1 MKQSLRETL
10 RGEELKIMKLTTKL
24 LLAFLLVSIISCGII
39 VLFTRVATNR
49 ELDKFVS
56 DRYKSE
62 LVEELGKYYQQH
74 QTWDGVDAEFK
85 QFGREGYQRDDKH
98 PLFFSIAEPDG
109 KIVVAGTDRKLGEI
123 LSAEELSHCSP
134 IQVEDKTVG
143 LLLLATSPDRN
154 PLEDEF
160 LRRLNGSIFL
170 SAVSTIIVA
179 LLLGVIISRS
189 ITRPIRELTKAT
201 HAMADGNL
209 NQKVNVRSRD
219 EIGEL
224 AESFNKMSSDLSRSF
239 NLRKQMTADI
249 AHELRTPLSLIIG
262 HAEGVHD
269 GVLEPSRENFE
280 IIREEAERLEKL
292 VNDLRTLSLADAG
305 ELSVDFQP
313 VNINNLMSDVY
324 THYISLFNQHRITLN
339 LKPAPVILTAN
350 LDPSRFTQVLNN
362 ILDNALR
369 YTPEGGSV
377 DMETEQVK
385 DKIQI
390 SIQDDGEGVTP
401 EEAAHLFDRFY
412 RADESRNRN
421 DGGSGLGLA
430 IAKSII
436 EMHNGKI
443 WAESEKGKGLRI
455 IIQLPT
461 VN

>member
-1 MKQSLRETL
+1 
-10 RGEELKIMKLTTKL
+10 MKLTTKL
-24 LLAFLLVSIISCGII
+24 LLAFLLVSIISSGII

-49 ELDKFVS
+49 EFEKFVS
-56 DRYKSE
+56 DRYKYE
-62 LVEELGKYYQQH
+62 LVEELGKYYQQN
-74 QTWDGVDAEFK
+74 QTWDGVEKAFK
-85 QFGREGYQRDDKH
+85 QFGREPNDHDYDR

-109 KIVVAGTDRKLGEI
+109 KIVVAGTDRKMGEI

-134 IQVEDKTVG
+134 IQVENKTVG
-143 LLLLATSPDRN
+143 VLLLASSPDRN
-154 PLEDEF
+154 PMEDEF

-170 SAVSTIIVA
+170 SAVGTIIVA
-179 LLLGVIISRS
+179 LFLGILLSRS

-209 NQKVNVRSRD
+209 NQKVNVCSRD

-269 GVLEPSRENFE
+269 GVLEPNHENFE
-280 IIREEAERLEKL
+280 IIREEAERLEHL

-313 VNINNLMSDVY
+313 ININNLISDIY
-324 THYISLFNQHRITLN
+324 THYISPFNQQRITLN
-339 LKPAPVILTAN
+339 LKPAPVTLTAN

-362 ILDNALR
+362 ILDNALH
-369 YTPEGGSV
+369 YTPAGGSV
-377 DMETEQVK
+377 DIETKLVEN
-385 DKIQI
+385 KIQI
-390 SIQDDGEGVTP
+390 AIQDNGEGVTP
-401 EEAAHLFDRFY
+401 EDAAHLFDRFY
-412 RADESRNRN
+412 RADEARNRN

-436 EMHNGKI
+436 DMHGGKI
-443 WAESEKGKGLRI
+443 WAESEKGKGLKMVI
-455 IIQLPT
+455 ELPKG
-461 VN
+461 N

>member
-1 MKQSLRETL
+1 
-10 RGEELKIMKLTTKL
+10 MKLTTKL
-24 LLAFLLVSIISCGII
+24 ILAFLLVSIISSGII

-49 ELDKFVS
+49 EFEKFISDK
-56 DRYKSE
+56 YKSE
-62 LVEELGKYYQQH
+62 LVEELGRYYQQN
-74 QTWDGVDAEFK
+74 QTWDGVEKDFK
-85 QFGREGYQRDDKH
+85 QFGRDSNNHDYNR
-98 PLFFSIAEPDG
+98 PLFFSIAEPNG

-143 LLLLATSPDRN
+143 VLLLAMSPDRN
-154 PLEDEF
+154 PMEDEF

-170 SAVSTIIVA
+170 SAIGTIIVA
-179 LLLGVIISRS
+179 LFLGILLSRS

-209 NQKVNVRSRD
+209 NQNVNVRSRD

-269 GVLEPSRENFE
+269 GVLEPNHENFE
-280 IIREEAERLEKL
+280 IIREEAERLEHL

-313 VNINNLMSDVY
+313 MNINDLMSDVY
-324 THYISLFNQHRITLN
+324 THYISPFNQKRITLN
-339 LKPAPVILTAN
+339 LTSAPVILKAN

-369 YTPEGGSV
+369 YTPANGAV
-377 DMETEQVK
+377 DMETKQVEG
-385 DKIQI
+385 KIQI
-390 SIQDDGEGVTP
+390 SIQDNGEGVTP

-412 RADESRNRN
+412 RADEARNRN

-430 IAKSII
+430 IAKSIV
-436 EMHNGKI
+436 EMHGGKI
-443 WAESEKGKGLRI
+443 WAESEKGKGLKI
-455 IIQLPT
+455 VIELPN

>member
-1 MKQSLRETL
+1 M
-10 RGEELKIMKLTTKL
+10 
-24 LLAFLLVSIISCGII
+24 
-39 VLFTRVATNR
+39 LFTRVATDR

-62 LVEELGKYYQQH
+62 LVEELGRYYQTN
-74 QTWDGVDAEFK
+74 QTWDGVDREFNL
-85 QFGREGYQRDDKH
+85 FGRESNKH
-98 PLFFSIAEPDG
+98 DYDRPLYFSIADPSG
-109 KIVVAGTDRKLGEI
+109 KIVVAGSDRKLGEI

-134 IQVEDKTVG
+134 IQVENKTVG
-143 LLLLATSPDRN
+143 VLLLANSPDRN
-154 PLEDEF
+154 LMEDEF

-170 SAVSTIIVA
+170 SAIGTIIFA
-179 LLLGVIISRS
+179 LFIGILLSRS

-224 AESFNKMSSDLSRSF
+224 AASFNKMSSDLSHSF

-269 GVLEPSRENFE
+269 GVLEPSHENFE

-313 VNINNLMSDVY
+313 VDINGLMSDVY
-324 THYISLFNQHRITLN
+324 AHYISLFNQHRITLN
-339 LKPAPVILTAN
+339 LKLAPDILTAN
-350 LDPSRFTQVLNN
+350 LDPSRFAQVINN
-362 ILDNALR
+362 ILDNARR

-377 DMETEQVK
+377 EMETTRVEN
-385 DKIQI
+385 KIRI
-390 SIQDDGEGVTP
+390 SIQDNGEGVSP

-412 RADESRNRN
+412 RADESRTRD

-436 EMHNGKI
+436 EMHHGKI
-443 WAESEKGKGLRI
+443 WAESEKGKGLRMVI
-455 IIQLPT
+455 ELPAT
-461 VN
+461 DNKTSL

>member
-1 MKQSLRETL
+1 
-10 RGEELKIMKLTTKL
+10 MKLTTKL
-24 LLAFLLVSIISCGII
+24 LLAFLLVSIISSGII

-49 ELDKFVS
+49 EFEKFVS
-56 DRYKSE
+56 DRYKYE
-62 LVEELGKYYQQH
+62 LVEELGKYYQQN
-74 QTWDGVDAEFK
+74 QTWDGVEKAFK
-85 QFGREGYQRDDKH
+85 QFGREPNDHDYDR

-109 KIVVAGTDRKLGEI
+109 KIVVAGTDRKMGEI

-134 IQVEDKTVG
+134 IQVENKTVG
-143 LLLLATSPDRN
+143 VLLLAYSPDRN
-154 PLEDEF
+154 PMEDEF

-170 SAVSTIIVA
+170 SAVGTIIVA
-179 LLLGVIISRS
+179 LFLGILLSRS

-269 GVLEPSRENFE
+269 GVLEPNHENFE
-280 IIREEAERLEKL
+280 IIREEAERLEHL

-313 VNINNLMSDVY
+313 ININNLISDIY
-324 THYISLFNQHRITLN
+324 THYISPFNQQRITLN
-339 LKPAPVILTAN
+339 LKPASVTLTAN

-362 ILDNALR
+362 ILDNALH
-369 YTPEGGSV
+369 YTPAGGSV
-377 DMETEQVK
+377 GIETKLVEN
-385 DKIQI
+385 KIQI
-390 SIQDDGEGVTP
+390 SIQDNGEGVTP

-412 RADESRNRN
+412 RADEARNRN

-436 EMHNGKI
+436 DMHGGKI
-443 WAESEKGKGLRI
+443 WAESEKGKGLKMVI
-455 IIQLPT
+455 ELPKG
-461 VN
+461 N

>member
-1 MKQSLRETL
+1 
-10 RGEELKIMKLTTKL
+10 MKLTTKL
-24 LLAFLLVSIISCGII
+24 LLAFLLVSVISSGII

-49 ELDKFVS
+49 EFEKFVS
-56 DRYKSE
+56 DRYKYE
-62 LVEELGKYYQQH
+62 LVEELGKYYQQN
-74 QTWDGVDAEFK
+74 QTWDGVEKAFK
-85 QFGREGYQRDDKH
+85 QFGREPNDHDYDR

-109 KIVVAGTDRKLGEI
+109 KIVVAGTDRKMGEI

-134 IQVEDKTVG
+134 IQVENKTVG
-143 LLLLATSPDRN
+143 VLLLAYSPDRN
-154 PLEDEF
+154 PMEDEF

-170 SAVSTIIVA
+170 SAVGTIIVA
-179 LLLGVIISRS
+179 LFLGILLSRS

-269 GVLEPSRENFE
+269 GVLEPNHENFE
-280 IIREEAERLEKL
+280 IIREEAERLEHL

-313 VNINNLMSDVY
+313 ININNLISDIY
-324 THYISLFNQHRITLN
+324 THYISPFNQQRITLN
-339 LKPAPVILTAN
+339 LKPASVTLTAN

-362 ILDNALR
+362 ILDNALH
-369 YTPEGGSV
+369 YTPAGGSV
-377 DMETEQVK
+377 DIETKLVEN
-385 DKIQI
+385 KIQI
-390 SIQDDGEGVTP
+390 SIQDNGEGVTP

-412 RADESRNRN
+412 RADEARNRN

-436 EMHNGKI
+436 DMHGGKI
-443 WAESEKGKGLRI
+443 WAESEKGKGLKMVI
-455 IIQLPT
+455 KLP
-461 VN
+461 NGN

>member
-1 MKQSLRETL
+1 
-10 RGEELKIMKLTTKL
+10 MKLTTKL
-24 LLAFLLVSIISCGII
+24 LLAFLLVSVISSGII

-49 ELDKFVS
+49 EFEKFVS
-56 DRYKSE
+56 DRYKYE
-62 LVEELGKYYQQH
+62 LVEELGKYYQQN
-74 QTWDGVDAEFK
+74 QTWDGVEKAFK
-85 QFGREGYQRDDKH
+85 QFGREPNDHDYDR

-109 KIVVAGTDRKLGEI
+109 KIVVAGTDRKMGEI

-134 IQVEDKTVG
+134 IQVENKTVG
-143 LLLLATSPDRN
+143 VLLLAYSPDRN
-154 PLEDEF
+154 PMEDEF

-170 SAVSTIIVA
+170 SAVGTIIVA
-179 LLLGVIISRS
+179 LFLGILLSRS

-209 NQKVNVRSRD
+209 NQKVNVCSRD

-269 GVLEPSRENFE
+269 GVLEPNHENFE
-280 IIREEAERLEKL
+280 IIREEAERLEHL

-313 VNINNLMSDVY
+313 ININNLISDIY
-324 THYISLFNQHRITLN
+324 THYISPFNQQRITLN
-339 LKPAPVILTAN
+339 LKPAPVTLTAN

-362 ILDNALR
+362 ILDNALH
-369 YTPEGGSV
+369 YTPAGGSV
-377 DMETEQVK
+377 DIETKLVEN
-385 DKIQI
+385 KIQI
-390 SIQDDGEGVTP
+390 AIQDNGEGVTP
-401 EEAAHLFDRFY
+401 EDAAHLFDRFY
-412 RADESRNRN
+412 RADEARNRN

-436 EMHNGKI
+436 DMHGGKI
-443 WAESEKGKGLRI
+443 WAESEKGKGLKMVI
-455 IIQLPT
+455 ELPKG
-461 VN
+461 N